1 MVKNNQME
9 TGQARRGRADAWG
22 VLVVQWARLPDQNIK
37 RTAPAASRAEE
48 SADNSDDL
56 KAVGWVSH
64 ERRKA

>member
-9 TGQARRGRADAWG
+9 TGQARGGSGRVGRAG
-22 VLVVQWARLPDQNIK
+22 CPVGTLARSKHQTDF
-37 RTAPAASRAEE
+37 PAASRTEE

-56 KAVGWVSH
+56 KAIGWVSH